1 MQPRRRGQPE
11 STLHPQPLRLKQPLR
26 QPVCAWLPSQAVF
39 QPQDASYCI
48 KKRSESRARKTAST
62 QVPAGHHAM
71 KRGAKKRTAKAVLLR
86 PGRRA
91 RMMQMA
97 DVRKKCKK
105 CQIRPFTPYGQALNG
120 FSGHQGRFFAVLID
134 GVGAAMLGKRKIMK
148 LIYPYCS
155 RIWRGRGKDR
165 RASRLFLPFV

>member
-1 MQPRRRGQPE
+1 
-11 STLHPQPLRLKQPLR
+11 
-26 QPVCAWLPSQAVF
+26 
-39 QPQDASYCI
+39 
-48 KKRSESRARKTAST
+48 
-62 QVPAGHHAM
+62 M

-105 CQIRPFTPYGQALNG
+105 CRIRPFTPYGQALNG

-134 GVGAAMLGKRKIMK
+134 GVGAAHDQGIELANLRDILVGI
-148 LIYPYCS
+148 
-155 RIWRGRGKDR
+155 G
-165 RASRLFLPFV
+165 